1 MKLSIHVLL
10 VLLFGVAPSA
20 KAFVPLEFGDG
31 AALTA
36 VTRDLCQ
43 RPVVMIGESATHGDG
58 ATEAFKVALVEKLVN
73 ECGFDSVYFEA
84 SHYEFINIA
93 RKLRESKA
101 VSVEDVSAAI
111 GGLWKFDEE
120 FQPLVPF
127 LLEKAVAGKI
137 SLGGIDDQLGEMG
150 QDWANV
156 AMVAN
161 LTMVLP
167 ESQGK
172 ECGLALHRRIYGEDA
187 DSSADRAEVTGC
199 LSDARRIY
207 AGDKANDRRDDDD
220 WVEMI
225 GAFQRWIDRDPAA
238 EAEQIVARD
247 RSMFQNFEWLRRQ
260 EPRRHKVIVW
270 AATVHIAK
278 QGDPTWGDR
287 TGTNFGSL
295 VHREYGAKA
304 FSLGFSALMAR
315 CAISRW
321 LPRIRWKRRHFEKA
335 ERLLCMWGQRSL
347 RRWERFSEQCFN
359 IPTKCCHGAT
369 TLMEWW
375 CFGGSIRRRARGEDD
390 LNLPLPSSQ
399 R

>member
-304 FSLGFSALMAR
+304 FSLGFSALMGTYR
-315 CAISRW
+315 Q
-321 LPRIRWKRRHFEKA
+321 
-335 ERLLCMWGQRSL
+335 G
-347 RRWERFSEQCFN
+347 
-359 IPTKCCHGAT
+359 HGAVRDQPMAPADS
-369 TLMEWW
+369 LEAQA
-375 CFGGSIRRRARGEDD
+375 FREGGAAAVYVGPAQLEAMGTVLGAVFQHSYQVLPWSNYVDGVVVFRREHPPTSARG
-390 LNLPLPSSQ
+390 